1 MIKSRLRIFTKKFVI
16 SANFLAVVLF
26 LLSCLTPLLHPQQ
39 WWWVSLLGLAFPFFL
54 LVVICFLVG
63 WLVMLKFRLTLI
75 SLCAL
80 VLGYKNIGVFIAFHA
95 PSTFAIT
102 KDPKTIRVVS
112 WNVARFIELKRNNN
126 QGSITRKKMMALL
139 AEQQA
144 DVLCLQ
150 EFYTSDNP
158 SYYDN
163 IATIRQELGY
173 PYYYLSKDLDGDST
187 YYTSVIFSRYPLV
200 DSGMVRFPRPSQPE
214 VLLQADLQTADGIIR
229 VFTTH
234 LQSQRFDKQDYQR
247 MEKIREREDSM
258 FYHFIPIVGKVKKGL
273 VIRSQ
278 QADMIASLLADSP
291 HPVVLAADLNDVPNS
306 YTYFT
311 VRGSLQDAFLEKG
324 SGIGR
329 TYRGLSPTL
338 RIDYIFADRRLK
350 VKQFT
355 RVKKDYSDH
364 YMLVT
369 DLVLGN

>member
-16 SANFLAVVLF
+16 SANLLAVVLF

-95 PSTFAIT
+95 PSTFEIT

-158 SYYDN
+158 AYYDN
-163 IATIRQELGY
+163 IATICQELGY
-173 PYYYLSKDLDGDST
+173 PYYYLSKDLDGDSA

-247 MEKIREREDSM
+247 MEKIREREDSL

-311 VRGSLQDAFLEKG
+311 VRGSLQDAFLKKG

-338 RIDYIFADRRLK
+338 RIDYIFADRRLR

>member
-16 SANFLAVVLF
+16 SANLLAVVLF

-95 PSTFAIT
+95 PSTFEIT
-102 KDPKTIRVVS
+102 KDPQTIRVVS

-158 SYYDN
+158 AYYDN

-200 DSGMVRFPRPSQPE
+200 DSGMLRFPRPSQPE

-247 MEKIREREDSM
+247 MEKIREREDSL

-338 RIDYIFADRRLK
+338 RIDYIFADRRLR

>member
-16 SANFLAVVLF
+16 SANLLAVVLF

-95 PSTFAIT
+95 PSTFEIT

-158 SYYDN
+158 AYYDN

-247 MEKIREREDSM
+247 MEKIREREDSL

-338 RIDYIFADRRLK
+338 RIDYIFADRRLR

>member
-1 MIKSRLRIFTKKFVI
+1 
-16 SANFLAVVLF
+16 
-26 LLSCLTPLLHPQQ
+26 
-39 WWWVSLLGLAFPFFL
+39 
-54 LVVICFLVG
+54 
-63 WLVMLKFRLTLI
+63 
-75 SLCAL
+75 L

-95 PSTFAIT
+95 PSTFEIT

>member
-16 SANFLAVVLF
+16 SANLLAVVLF

-95 PSTFAIT
+95 PSTFEIT

-158 SYYDN
+158 AYYDN

-247 MEKIREREDSM
+247 MEKIREREDSL

-311 VRGSLQDAFLEKG
+311 VRGNLQDAFLEKG

-338 RIDYIFADRRLK
+338 RIDYIFADRRLR

>member
-1 MIKSRLRIFTKKFVI
+1 MKKPWLRVFTKRFVV
-16 SANFLAVVLF
+16 SANLLAVALF

-39 WWWVSLLGLAFPFFL
+39 WWWVSLMGLAFPFFL
-54 LVVICFLVG
+54 FVVICFLVG
-63 WLVMLKFRLTLI
+63 WLVMLKFRLALI
-75 SLCAL
+75 SFCAL
-80 VLGYKNIGVFIAFHA
+80 ALGYKNIGVFIAFHA
-95 PSTFAIT
+95 PSTFVLKKA
-102 KDPKTIRVVS
+102 PKTIRVVS
-112 WNVARFIELKRNNN
+112 WNVARFIELARNNN
-126 QGSITRKKMMALL
+126 QGSMTRKKMMALL

-158 SYYDN
+158 AYYDN

-173 PYYYLSKDLDGDST
+173 PYFYFSKDLDGDSN
-187 YYTSVIFSRYPLV
+187 YYSSVIFSRYPII

-214 VLLQADLQTADGIIR
+214 VLLQADIQAPGAVIR

-258 FYHFIPIVGKVKKGL
+258 FQHFIPIVGKLKKGL

-278 QADMIASLLADSP
+278 QADMIASLLGDSP

-311 VRGSLQDAFLEKG
+311 VRGNLQDAFLEKG

-329 TYRGLSPTL
+329 TFRGLSPTL
-338 RIDYIFADRRLK
+338 RIDYIFADPRLK
-350 VKQFT
+350 VSQFT

-364 YMLVT
+364 YMLVA
-369 DLVLGN
+369 DLLIRD